1 MRWRAIRPV
10 AVVVFAVIWLPLARA
25 QVMQWGSNFGAI
37 NLPSITTQSGAV
49 TGNSTA
55 ELETTGDCELT
66 ADNSATAQLS
76 GPGGDVLITEYSL
89 TFDGDGSGATGAA
102 TVDYTTYSS
111 FLSPAVAITHVGGDD
126 YVQVT
131 LHVRAQNFPG
141 DVANAGA
148 YSATQTITASWVGP

>member
-1 MRWRAIRPV
+1 MRWKAIRLAAV
-10 AVVVFAVIWLPLARA
+10 ALVVVSLPLARA
-25 QVMQWGSNFGAI
+25 QVMQWSGNFGAI
-37 NLPSITTQSGAV
+37 NLPSITTQSSVV

-55 ELETTGDCELT
+55 ELETTGNCELT

-76 GPGGDVLITEYSL
+76 GPGGDVLVTEYSL
-89 TFDGDGSGATGAA
+89 TFDGDGASATGAA

-131 LHVRAQNFPG
+131 LHVRAQNFAG